1 MTDLPHEVLGR
12 ATSASNAR
20 ASSVSVCPTPRSE
33 RLRYVVVRLV
43 HGDLANPAHVVRL
56 VREGTERSRARAA

>member
-1 MTDLPHEVLGR
+1 MTGLPHEVLVR
-12 ATSASNAR
+12 VTSASNAR

-33 RLRYVVVRLV
+33 RLGYVVVRLV

-56 VREGTERSRARAA
+56 VRQGTERLRARAA